1 METIWELTLVVYFAF
16 PSKFLSFRSVFLS
29 PLVCHKTNRFQIV
42 AAKVLSW
49 ILFLTYFRKRVML
62 HSICHWRIPLE
73 AFQWDDEF
81 YCSETA
87 QQPGQ
92 LLEWRE
98 PLDHLK
104 CVQSLDK
111 TLVKRKYTLNKYDFK
126 VLFRTRSTI

>member
-1 METIWELTLVVYFAF
+1 METIWELAFVIYFAS
-16 PSKFLSFRSVFLS
+16 PSKFLSFLSVFLS
-29 PLVCHKTNRFQIV
+29 PLVCHKTNRFYTV

-49 ILFLTYFRKRVML
+49 ILFLTYFRKRVIL
-62 HSICHWRIPLE
+62 HSICHWYILVE
-73 AFQWDDEF
+73 AFQWDDELC
-81 YCSETA
+81 CSETA

-111 TLVKRKYTLNKYDFK
+111 TLVKRKYTLTKYDFK
-126 VLFRTRSTI
+126 VLFRTRCTI